1 MFKRADFNA
10 MQGYNENMKE
20 GFEDWDFWIGLL
32 KNGGKVVKIPEV
44 LFYYRI
50 RENSRNSVLDD
61 GKQLRLREII
71 YNNHKAIYD
80 ANFSIPK
87 LVYENYG
94 LSTQLNSIK
103 QSKDYNFG
111 KKLMIPIR
119 FVKSLFGK

>member
-1 MFKRADFNA
+1 MRL
-10 MQGYNENMKE
+10 GY
-20 GFEDWDFWIGLL
+20 EDWDFWIGLL

-80 ANFSIPK
+80 ANFSVPK

-111 KKLMIPIR
+111 KKLMVPIR